1 MIHEDGSCIRIL
13 TAQESARI
21 MIGLLW
27 HERHR
32 PLAKPILR
40 HYLKEARG

>member
-13 TAQESARI
+13 TPQETARI
-21 MIGLLW
+21 MIGLIW

-32 PLAKPILR
+32 PTAKRTIK
-40 HYLKEARG
+40 HYLTVARG